1 MENVETTKL
10 RQRQNNERV
19 KKTIDI
25 VGRNTSLQVYQ
36 NNFLYISLSCS
47 VNYDVKGPNFELCE
61 KVYLSE
67 LGRAPSLQHLRYLQL
82 Y

>member
-10 RQRQNNERV
+10 RQRQNNEKV

-25 VGRNTSLQVYQ
+25 VGRNTSLQVYH

-47 VNYDVKGPNFELCE
+47 VNYDVKGPNLELCE
-61 KVYLSE
+61 KVYLS
-67 LGRAPSLQHLRYLQL
+67 
-82 Y
+82 

>member
-10 RQRQNNERV
+10 RQRQNNEKV

>member
-10 RQRQNNERV
+10 RQRQNNEKV
-19 KKTIDI
+19 KTTIDI

-36 NNFLYISLSCS
+36 NKYLYISLSCS
-47 VNYDVKGPNFELCE
+47 VNYDVKGPNFGLCE
-61 KVYLSE
+61 KVYLSA
-67 LGRAPSLQHLRYLQL
+67 LGSASSLRHLRYLQL

>member
-1 MENVETTKL
+1 MENVKTTKL
-10 RQRQNNERV
+10 RQRQNNEKV

>member
-19 KKTIDI
+19 KTTIDI

-36 NNFLYISLSCS
+36 NNFPYISLSCS
-47 VNYDVKGPNFELCE
+47 VNYDVKEPNFELYE

>member
-10 RQRQNNERV
+10 RQRQNNEKV

-61 KVYLSE
+61 KVYLS
-67 LGRAPSLQHLRYLQL
+67 
-82 Y
+82 

>member
-1 MENVETTKL
+1 MENVKTTKL
-10 RQRQNNERV
+10 RQRQNNEKV

-61 KVYLSE
+61 KVYLS
-67 LGRAPSLQHLRYLQL
+67 
-82 Y
+82 

>member
-10 RQRQNNERV
+10 RQRQNNEKV

-67 LGRAPSLQHLRYLQL
+67 LGRAPFLQHLRYLQL

>member
-1 MENVETTKL
+1 MENVKTTKL
-10 RQRQNNERV
+10 RQRQNNEKV

-61 KVYLSE
+61 KVYLFE

>member
-10 RQRQNNERV
+10 RKRQNNEKV